1 LSRYYGKNHIIKE
14 KKVKIGKKIRQFGEE
29 NFASNVE
36 FAKALKIKREQLYPY
51 FQNRVIP
58 GGEILRRLY
67 DLGCDI
73 HWLLADKKP
82 PKTKSNP
89 TVKINELVEENKQLK
104 RKIEQIERILKN
116 K

>member
-1 LSRYYGKNHIIKE
+1 MKL
-14 KKVKIGKKIRQFGEE
+14 GKKIRQFGEE
-29 NFASNVE
+29 KFASNVE

-51 FQNRVIP
+51 FQDRVIP

-82 PKTKSNP
+82 PKTKNNSN
-89 TVKINELVEENKQLK
+89 VKVSELSAENKILK
-104 RKIEQIERILKN
+104 SKIKQIEKILKH

>member
-1 LSRYYGKNHIIKE
+1 MKL
-14 KKVKIGKKIRQFGEE
+14 GKKIRQFGEE
-29 NFASNVE
+29 NFSSNVE

-82 PKTKSNP
+82 PKTSTNSSK
-89 TVKINELVEENKQLK
+89 KLNELVAENKALK
-104 RKIEQIERILKN
+104 SKLEQIEKILK
-116 K
+116 KK

>member
-1 LSRYYGKNHIIKE
+1 MKL
-14 KKVKIGKKIRQFGEE
+14 GKKIRQFGEE

-51 FQNRVIP
+51 FQNRVVP

-82 PKTKSNP
+82 PKTKNNSNIK
-89 TVKINELVEENKQLK
+89 VSELSAENKALK
-104 RKIEQIERILKN
+104 SKISQIEKILKS

>member
-1 LSRYYGKNHIIKE
+1 MKL
-14 KKVKIGKKIRQFGEE
+14 GKKIRQFGEE
-29 NFASNVE
+29 NFSSNVE

-82 PKTKSNP
+82 AKANNNSN
-89 TVKINELVEENKQLK
+89 KRINELIAENKSLK
-104 RKIEQIERILKN
+104 RKIEQIGIILK
-116 K
+116 KK

>member
-1 LSRYYGKNHIIKE
+1 MKL
-14 KKVKIGKKIRQFGEE
+14 GKKIRQFGDE
-29 NFASNVE
+29 NFSSNVE

-58 GGEILRRLY
+58 GGEILKRLH
-67 DLGCDI
+67 DLGLDI

-82 PKTKSNP
+82 PKNKNNSSK
-89 TVKINELVEENKQLK
+89 KISELIAENKSLK
-104 RKIEQIERILKN
+104 RKLEQINNILKH